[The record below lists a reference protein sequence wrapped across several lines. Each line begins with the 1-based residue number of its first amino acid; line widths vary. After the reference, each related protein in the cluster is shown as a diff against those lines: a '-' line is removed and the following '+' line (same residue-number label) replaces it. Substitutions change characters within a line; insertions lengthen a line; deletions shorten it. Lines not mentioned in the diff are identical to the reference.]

1 MDASPAA
8 FQLAAILFIL
18 GVLFLAL
25 SVWLRL
31 RWVSYPVDTAAVAR
45 TVRINLVGYALQL
58 GGAIVFLAKVA
69 LPVATVLLVVSG
81 TWLVL
86 CVQSRP
92 RRVHVE
98 SDTIFRCTREEAFA
112 LLGDPRKE
120 PLYFPETERTEVGS
134 AGEMAVGTVIRG
146 WVRIPRDSSHH
157 GLYLVAEE
165 VITEYDPPRI
175 CVTRIVGKSA
185 QTRLVFNA
193 VADGTHVT
201 AVYDSVIEFEPVVT
215 GGVFFRGEAERR
227 ILKSR
232 QAAWERARLILEH
245 PAA

>member
-1 MDASPAA
+1 MDASAAA

-31 RWVSYPVDTAAVAR
+31 RWVSHPVDTAAVAR

-86 CVQSRP
+86 CVQGRP

-175 CVTRIVGKSA
+175 CVT
-185 QTRLVFNA
+185 
-193 VADGTHVT
+193 DGTHVT
-201 AVYDSVIEFEPVVT
+201 AVYDSVIEFEPAVT